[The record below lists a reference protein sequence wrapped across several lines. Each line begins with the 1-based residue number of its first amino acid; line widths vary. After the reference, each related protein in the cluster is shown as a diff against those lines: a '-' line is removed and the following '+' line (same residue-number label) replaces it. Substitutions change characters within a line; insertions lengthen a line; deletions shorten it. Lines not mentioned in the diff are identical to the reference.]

1 MDTRAGN
8 SFSSFGFERLRMDGA
23 VGFSAGSD
31 MIDNTPQFV
40 SVSADREQRNDEQAM
55 VYQTH
60 DYIPSMP
67 LCYYPA
73 IKPSQDPPQDAV
85 VTMNTT
91 HTKPYLT
98 DDVKP
103 PFSYIALITM
113 SIQASPYRMRTL
125 NEIYEFIMNRFPY
138 FRKNQQK
145 WQNSIRHNLSLNDC
159 FVKVPRS
166 VFGKPGKGNYWTLH
180 PSCGDMF
187 GSGSFLRRP
196 KRFKCR
202 FPQRSNE
209 PAFVRKV
216 NSFHHFSLYD
226 TWAHLQPAYSSNFY
240 MGRPVRQIE
249 LTAPYPTL
257 DLYHNHE
264 ALSTKHYK
272 ARSFLIEDLMSKD
285 TRECDA
291 K

>member
-8 SFSSFGFERLRMDGA
+8 SFSSFGFEGLRMDGA
-23 VGFSAGSD
+23 VGFSTGSD
-31 MIDNTPQFV
+31 MIDNTPQVV
-40 SVSADREQRNDEQAM
+40 SVSTDRGQDAQAM

-60 DYIPSMP
+60 DYIPSIP
-67 LCYYPA
+67 LCCYPAPA
-73 IKPSQDPPQDAV
+73 IKLSQEPTQDAE
-85 VTMNTT
+85 VTMNANT

-98 DDVKP
+98 DEVKP

-226 TWAHLQPAYSSNFY
+226 TWAHLYPACGNFY
-240 MGRPVRQIE
+240 MGSPVRQIE
-249 LTAPYPTL
+249 LTTQHPTL
-257 DLYHNHE
+257 ELYNHE
-264 ALSTKHYK
+264 ALSTKNNK
-272 ARSFLIEDLMSKD
+272 TRSFLIDDLMSKD
-285 TRECDA
+285 TRERESE
-291 K
+291 